1 VTIRVLIADDEA
13 LVRRG
18 FTMILDAEP
27 DLEVV
32 GEAHDGQT
40 AVESAATGT
49 VDVVLMDIRM
59 PGIDGIEATRQ
70 IAAADGPQVIVVTT
84 FGLDEYVFE
93 ALRAGAS
100 GFLLKNTPPEQL
112 VDAIRTVNRGNAL
125 IAPEVTR
132 TLIEAFVHA
141 PDPLA
146 PPPDQL
152 HQLLTAREIEVLTL
166 LARARSNAEIAEEL
180 VISEAT
186 AKTHVSHI
194 LTKLNLRDRAQA
206 IVLAYQTRLVE
217 PPHRPNLDQHA
228 GTGISCDPPPPRP

>member
-1 VTIRVLIADDEA
+1 MTIRILIVDDEA

-32 GEAHDGQT
+32 GEAVDGQG
-40 AVESAATGT
+40 AVELALTGAAD
-49 VDVVLMDIRM
+49 VDPMDIRM
-59 PGIDGIEATRQ
+59 PGMDGIEATRR
-70 IAAADGPQVIVVTT
+70 IAAANGPPVIVVTT

-112 VDAIRTVNRGNAL
+112 AHAVRLVNRGNAL

-132 TLIEAFVHA
+132 SLIEAFVRA
-141 PDPLA
+141 PDPAA
-146 PPPDQL
+146 PPPESL
-152 HQLLTAREIEVLTL
+152 HEALSRREIEVMTL
-166 LARARSNAEIAEEL
+166 LARGLSNAEIAHAL

-186 AKTHVSHI
+186 AKTHVGHI
-194 LTKLNLRDRAQA
+194 LAKLNLRDRAQRSLGR
-206 IVLAYQTRLVE
+206 IETIKPLQ
-217 PPHRPNLDQHA
+217 
-228 GTGISCDPPPPRP
+228 

>member
-1 VTIRVLIADDEA
+1 VSIRVLIADDEA

-32 GEAHDGQT
+32 GEAHDGRA

-49 VDVVLMDIRM
+49 ADVVLMDIRM
-59 PGIDGIEATRQ
+59 PGMDGIEATRR
-70 IAAADGPQVIVVTT
+70 IAAADGPPVIVVTT

-100 GFLLKNTPPEQL
+100 AFLLKNTPPEQL
-112 VDAIRTVNRGNAL
+112 GDAVRTVHAGNAL

-132 TLIEAFVHA
+132 ALIRAFVRT
-141 PDPLA
+141 PEPTA
-146 PPPDQL
+146 PPPEQL
-152 HQLLTAREIEVLTL
+152 RCLLTPRELEVLTL
-166 LARARSNAEIAEEL
+166 LARGLSNAEIAVEL

-186 AKTHVSHI
+186 AKTHVAH
-194 LTKLNLRDRAQA
+194 LLNKLHLRDRAQA
-206 IVLAYQTRLVE
+206 IVLAYQTRLIE
-217 PPHRPNLDQHA
+217 L
-228 GTGISCDPPPPRP
+228 

>member
-1 VTIRVLIADDEA
+1 MTIRILIVDDEA

-32 GEAHDGQT
+32 GETADGDG
-40 AVESAATGT
+40 AVTFALTGAA
-49 VDVVLMDIRM
+49 DVVLMDIRM
-59 PGIDGIEATRQ
+59 AGMDGIEATRR
-70 IAAADGPQVIVVTT
+70 IAAANGPPVIVVTT

-112 VDAIRTVNRGNAL
+112 AGAVRLVNRGNAL

-132 TLIEAFVHA
+132 SLIEAFVRTPNA
-141 PDPLA
+141 AA
-146 PPPDQL
+146 PPPESL
-152 HQLLTAREIEVLTL
+152 REVLSRREIEVMTH
-166 LARARSNAEIAEEL
+166 LARGRSNVEIAEAL

-186 AKTHVSHI
+186 AKTHVGHI
-194 LTKLNLRDRAQA
+194 LAKLNLRDRAQA
-206 IVLAYQTRLVE
+206 IVVAYESKLVE
-217 PPHRPNLDQHA
+217 PLQ
-228 GTGISCDPPPPRP
+228 

>member
-1 VTIRVLIADDEA
+1 MSIRILIVDDEA

-32 GEAHDGQT
+32 GEAVDGEG
-40 AVESAATGT
+40 AVEFALTGAA
-49 VDVVLMDIRM
+49 DVVLMDIRM
-59 PGIDGIEATRQ
+59 PGMDGIEATRR
-70 IAAADGPQVIVVTT
+70 IAAANGPPVIVVTT

-112 VDAIRTVNRGNAL
+112 ADAVRLVDHGNAL

-132 TLIEAFVHA
+132 SLIEAFVRF
-141 PDPLA
+141 PDPAA
-146 PPPDQL
+146 PPPESL
-152 HQLLTAREIEVLTL
+152 HEVLSRREIEVMTL
-166 LARARSNAEIAEEL
+166 LARGLSNAEIAQAL

-186 AKTHVSHI
+186 AKTHIGHI
-194 LTKLNLRDRAQA
+194 LAKLNLRDRAQA
-206 IVLAYQTRLVE
+206 IVLAYESRLVE
-217 PPHRPNLDQHA
+217 PLQ
-228 GTGISCDPPPPRP
+228 